1 MLSRAYATAKDT
13 LTGFFADDCLT
24 RAAGIAYFTLFSLG
38 PLLYISMGIAGI
50 IFGEEQVHTA
60 LAAQM
65 QDMLG
70 REAAGT
76 VGEMADGALGEAQG
90 GWALLIGLGTL
101 VLTASGAFGALQGAL
116 NAIWKTETPE
126 ADTMAET
133 VTLFL
138 RAKAAAMGLVATTAF
153 LLLVSL
159 AASAALSAFGDWIG
173 ARFPA
178 LEVVLHVANIVLSLA
193 IITGLFAAI
202 YKILPDRR
210 LKWRDVMVGAFAT
223 AVMFTLGKTLIGMYI
238 GSSGAAEGFGAAGT
252 LVVVLLWIYYSAV
265 IFLLGAEF
273 TRAWSGKE
281 EARPEDARARQE
293 AKLEAVRNPPPPRP
307 APIKTESLARVAAT
321 AGLVAIARRIFRGP
335 QNKES

>member
-1 MLSRAYATAKDT
+1 MLERAFAIAKDT

-38 PLLYISMGIAGI
+38 PLLWISMGVAGL
-50 IFGEEQVHTA
+50 IFGEEQVHAA

-70 REAAGT
+70 RDAAGAVT
-76 VGEMADGALGEAQG
+76 EMADGALGDAQG

-101 VLTASGAFGALQGAL
+101 LLTATGAFGALQGAL
-116 NAIWKTETPE
+116 NAIWKTAAPE
-126 ADTMAET
+126 ADTVTET
-133 VTLFL
+133 VTVFL
-138 RAKAAAMGLVATTAF
+138 RAKAAALGLVATTAF

-173 ARFPA
+173 ARFPGMEA
-178 LEVVLHVANIVLSLA
+178 VLHVANIVLSIA
-193 IITGLFAAI
+193 IITGLFAAV
-202 YKILPDRR
+202 YKVLPDRD
-210 LKWRDVMVGAFAT
+210 LHWHDVLVGAFAT
-223 AVMFTLGKTLIGMYI
+223 AVMFTAGKTLIGLYI
-238 GSSGAAEGFGAAGT
+238 GSSGAADGFGAAGA

-281 EARPEDARARQE
+281 EARPEAARLRQE
-293 AKLEAVRNPPPPRP
+293 AERNPPPPRP
-307 APIKTESLARVAAT
+307 APIESESLVRVATT

-335 QNKES
+335 QNKEG